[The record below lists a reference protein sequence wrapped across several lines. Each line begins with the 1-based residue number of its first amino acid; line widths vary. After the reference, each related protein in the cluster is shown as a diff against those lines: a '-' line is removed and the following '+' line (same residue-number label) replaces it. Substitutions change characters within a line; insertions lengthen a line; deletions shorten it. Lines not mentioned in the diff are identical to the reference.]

1 MTTDPST
8 ALSTLT
14 SLVPRLAGLMPP
26 SAHPLLQLLR
36 LHALLLTPP
45 ATAGQQAE
53 VATLLT
59 AAAQGARESHPEN
72 HPTVGVILA
81 TRAKVMAM
89 DVEGDV
95 DGAVGAAGAAAV
107 GRPVVAPQGDDSL
120 GRVMLSPEGRRAK
133 LDQLAACVGALRDAS
148 AACDL
153 GFGHGGEVSEDL
165 QSVLVG
171 CERELDMLRR

>member
-1 MTTDPST
+1 
-8 ALSTLT
+8 
-14 SLVPRLAGLMPP
+14 MPP